1 MNGRTNSSDVTIQ
14 EINYGALIPLEPI
27 TKLDVIVGDQRVHL
41 VWADPE
47 NKYVSGT
54 GELVSEWDYTLV
66 VRKNDSAP
74 QTPSDGVVITT
85 STIHNQYSTSAFI
98 DETVENNVL
107 YYYSVF
113 AFTTMGV
120 SSIPVSISAL
130 PKSGEPRY
138 LQTIESGLYSRTG
151 NPVTDITASTVGDYI
166 IFAGGYELVYDDYES
181 LGLAVAYNTELV
193 RVSTS
198 NLRTAVAG
206 ACRGEV
212 PGYALFSGGAKYG
225 GSNAYYGS
233 ANDTLQAYSENLTI
247 TSIDTDIIMAR
258 NSSSTTLGEHVVY
271 AGGKY
276 DNSRGDSYTSNV
288 RSFDSSLTFVNA
300 SSGLDDW
307 SNAVGATSI
316 GEYAIFVC
324 GSGKYGSQSTGKF
337 ANCYTE
343 DLTSVEIDTVS
354 NLMTN
359 NASCHGCTIEQY
371 AIFAKVSGVEGY
383 SYDLTHIDSAI
394 IPQPDDHAQIAED
407 NIWVSYINSN
417 YNFGNLTFGKYAV
430 IPYYYTGGSSGME
443 SLSAFMMYDRDL
455 TLTTKALSSY
465 IPNYEGYGLYTMTG
479 AILNETLGLFAN
491 GNENE
496 IYVYTL

>member
-1 MNGRTNSSDVTIQ
+1 M
-14 EINYGALIPLEPI
+14 
-27 TKLDVIVGDQRVHL
+27 
-41 VWADPE
+41 
-47 NKYVSGT
+47 
-54 GELVSEWDYTLV
+54 
-66 VRKNDSAP
+66 
-74 QTPSDGVVITT
+74 
-85 STIHNQYSTSAFI
+85 
-98 DETVENNVL
+98 
-107 YYYSVF
+107 
-113 AFTTMGV
+113 
-120 SSIPVSISAL
+120 
-130 PKSGEPRY
+130 
-138 LQTIESGLYSRTG
+138 
-151 NPVTDITASTVGDYI
+151 TDITASTVGDYI
-166 IFAGGYELVYDDYES
+166 IFAGGYEVVYGDYES

-193 RVSTS
+193 RVSTP

-247 TSIDTDIIMAR
+247 TSIDTDIIMAK
-258 NSSSTTLGEHVVY
+258 NSSSTTLGEHAVY

-324 GSGKYGSQSTGKF
+324 GSGQYGSQSTAKF

-430 IPYYYTGGSSGME
+430 IPYRYTGGSTGME